1 MFRFNKNRTWN
12 GCSAACLVLSAILS
26 SDLAAAD
33 DTTAEPDPQAAVRL
47 QILKDAAA
55 AYVITPRDDSTSPLK
70 LIPDPL
76 LHYSNPVRADVF
88 SDGTLF
94 VWCERERPV
103 VAGSL
108 SIRNAE
114 HITRE
119 FAALTEQPLECRL
132 DGAVVWAPASSGLL
146 EQSFPDDPAAAAAPR
161 LRLSQMRAL
170 ARRFSGTFQI
180 PSAEVPTE
188 LRLISQP
195 VYRYADKET
204 GIVDGALFC
213 LGEATDP
220 ELLLLIEL
228 VDTAAADQPQW
239 RYSLVRMTSVEMKVR
254 LDDAEV
260 WSTTFY
266 WRGPRSPA
274 DPYIEATHGPL
285 PPGTVTT
292 PD

>member
-1 MFRFNKNRTWN
+1 MHWLSVVIVSCWVSLTAIH
-12 GCSAACLVLSAILS
+12 AAEEPQAVPE
-26 SDLAAAD
+26 AAA
-33 DTTAEPDPQAAVRL
+33 RL

-55 AYVITPRDDSTSPLK
+55 AYTIAPPDDSAQALQ

-76 LHYSNPVRADVF
+76 LHYSNPVRANVF

-119 FAALTEQPLECRL
+119 LAALTSEPLECRL
-132 DGAVVWAPASSGLL
+132 DGAVVWAPKSAGLL
-146 EQSFPDDPAAAAAPR
+146 RQAFPDSPIAAAAPR

-170 ARRFSGTFQI
+170 ARRFGGTFRL
-180 PSAEVPTE
+180 PSANDPTE
-188 LRLISQP
+188 LRLVSQP
-195 VYRYADKET
+195 VYRYSDQDT
-204 GIVDGALFC
+204 GIVDGAMFC

-228 VDTAAADQPQW
+228 IQDEGADMPAW
-239 RYSLVRMTSVEMKVR
+239 RYSLARMTSVELKVR
-254 LDDAEV
+254 LDDSEV

-274 DPYIEATHGPL
+274 DPYVEANHGPL
-285 PPGTVTT
+285 PAAFT
-292 PD
+292 DSN